1 MIGQGEEGEERKQE
15 KRQRRKARLCP
26 TDAVE
31 GRQEQDRNGAQLDR
45 HEYLHGEGMLAM
57 SEMEGRS
64 GR

>member
-31 GRQEQDRNGAQLDR
+31 GRQEQAQLDR
-45 HEYLHGEGMLAM
+45 HEYLHGEG